1 MRWSA
6 MKQIESNVATGNDE
20 SSDAPLWAIDG
31 WIPIKYIESS
41 EMSYDS
47 LKWWKTDANLNFCRP
62 TVYNNQSND
71 KARVLCGSVVSI
83 AFDRKM

>member
-1 MRWSA
+1 MGQIGMRWSA
-6 MKQIESNVATGNDE
+6 LKQIESNVATGKDE

-47 LKWWKTDANLNFCRP
+47 LK
-62 TVYNNQSND
+62 
-71 KARVLCGSVVSI
+71 
-83 AFDRKM
+83 